1 MFKGSIV
8 ALITPFDRHGNV
20 NNEKLIEL
28 IDFHIENGT
37 NGILLLGTTGENP
50 TLSLE
55 ERKDMVDKAIEY
67 AKGKIPIIV
76 GTGSNSTIETIK
88 LTKFAENSGADA
100 ALVITP
106 YYNKP
111 TQDGL
116 YAHFEAVA
124 NKTKLPVII
133 YNVPSRTGI
142 NILPETV
149 AKLAEI
155 DNIIAIKEASGDINQ
170 ISDVHRLCGDK
181 LTVLSGDD
189 GMTLPI
195 MAVGGMGVIS
205 VTANVAPKKVADLTK
220 AWLDDDTAKA
230 LKLHEELTDLNNAM
244 FIETNPLPAKNTLNL
259 MGMDVGGFR
268 LPLVD
273 CMHHR
278 VGG

>member
-1 MFKGSIV
+1 
-8 ALITPFDRHGNV
+8 
-20 NNEKLIEL
+20 
-28 IDFHIENGT
+28 
-37 NGILLLGTTGENP
+37 
-50 TLSLE
+50 
-55 ERKDMVDKAIEY
+55 MVDKAIEY

-88 LTKFAENSGADA
+88 LTKYAENSNADA

-116 YAHFEAVA
+116 YAHFEAVT
-124 NKTKLPVII
+124 NKTNLPIII

-149 AKLAEI
+149 ARLSKI
-155 DNIIAIKEASGDINQ
+155 DNIVAIKEASGDINQ
-170 ISDVHRLCGDK
+170 VSDVHRLCGDK

-195 MAVGGMGVIS
+195 MAVGGQGVIS
-205 VTANVAPKKVADLTK
+205 VTANVAPQKVADLTK
-220 AWLDDDTAKA
+220 TWLDGDTAKA

-273 CMHHR
+273 MKPENLEKLKK
-278 VGG
+278 VLKEYSLI